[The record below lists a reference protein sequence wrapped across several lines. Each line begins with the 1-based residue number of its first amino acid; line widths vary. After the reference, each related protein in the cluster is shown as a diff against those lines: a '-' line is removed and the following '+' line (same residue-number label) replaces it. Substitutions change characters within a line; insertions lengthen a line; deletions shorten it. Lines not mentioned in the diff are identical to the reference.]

1 MGSQG
6 SYDFIA
12 HVSGKI
18 KGRYAPASR
27 NLLAFESEGRTL
39 RGAFDGLVGQARG
52 AGTSIWDPYD
62 EAIALARG
70 NYLAP
75 AHIGEDEEE
84 NNASCGPTKQLP
96 AYSRAC
102 WSLARTTTGDLK
114 EVDALLIELFP
125 EPLVSVQKGLWRP
138 TSAGLSYLDFVNDC
152 DAEKVRLGL
161 DMLPA
166 VDSLIVSCI
175 TGGTIQTN
183 LPLIREAVCLGL
195 MDSVGSGEAAKMSEQ
210 GFTWFFLGGAG
221 LVDTGSRKKQTRIW
235 ELSRALAFP
244 DYGDRAN
251 LIGRLPTYAL
261 GELIRVTQKQPN
273 LVSVVV
279 DNLPLSKWAALSVQI
294 RDLEVHREITRGL
307 KRKHHIQ

>member
-1 MGSQG
+1 MGSY
-6 SYDFIA
+6 SFTA
-12 HVSGKI
+12 HVNGKV
-18 KGRYAPASR
+18 KGRYSKDQY
-27 NLLAFESEGRTL
+27 LAFESESSSL
-39 RGAFDGLVGQARG
+39 RGAFEGLVGQAKG
-52 AGTSIWDPYD
+52 AGAAIWDPYA
-62 EAIALARG
+62 EAIVDARG
-70 NYLAP
+70 DYLLP

-84 NNASCGPTKQLP
+84 NAALCGPTKYLP
-96 AYSRAC
+96 AYCRAC

-114 EVDALLIELFP
+114 EVDALLLEGFSP
-125 EPLVSVQKGLWRP
+125 DPLVSVQEGLWRP
-138 TSAGLSYLDFVNDC
+138 TPAGLSYLDFVRNC
-152 DAEKVRLGL
+152 VAEKVRLGT

-195 MDSVGSGEAAKMSEQ
+195 MESVGTGEAAKMSEQ

-221 LVDTGSRKKQTRIW
+221 LIDTNRKNKSRIY

-251 LIGRLPTYAL
+251 LIERLPTYAL

-273 LVSVVV
+273 IVNVVV
-279 DNLPLSKWAALSVQI
+279 ENLPLSKWAALSVQI
-294 RDLEVHREITRGL
+294 RDLDIHREITKGL